1 MAPTGRTES
10 PPSPRRASGGLTR
23 EGLAAVSSVL
33 RGPVEQGGLPGLVSL
48 VARGAQVHVDALG
61 VQDLQSGVPMRRDTL
76 FRIASMGKPV
86 TAVATLML
94 VEDGRLQL
102 DGPVDRWLPELANRR
117 VLRALDSPLE
127 DTVPARRPITVR
139 DLLTLRLG
147 TGAVMA
153 PPNTYPIQKAMQ
165 AERVAPGFEPI
176 PHTPDEFM
184 RRLGA
189 LPLIHH
195 PGERWMYHTGFEVLG
210 VLVARASGMGFDD
223 FLSERLFKPLGMNDT
238 AFSVPQ
244 EKLDRV
250 STAYQRAPGTG
261 ALTAWDS
268 PRSGLLS
275 HPPAFLAGGGQGGG
289 LVSSADDFLTF
300 CRMLLNQGRHGATRL
315 LSPESLQQMLTD
327 QIPPE
332 QKAASPFFPGFWDT
346 SGWGFG
352 GSVTTRP
359 DGISPTAGRY
369 GWAGGFGTTFFID
382 PDQDLVALLLTQRI
396 MSGPDDEAFAVAFS
410 KAAYAALG

>member
-1 MAPTGRTES
+1 MTPTDPTGQA
-10 PPSPRRASGGLTR
+10 PSSTR
-23 EGLAAVSSVL
+23 VTSVL
-33 RGPVEQGGLPGLVSL
+33 RGPIEQGGLPGLVAL
-48 VARGAQVHVDALG
+48 VARGDQVHVDALG
-61 VQDLQSGVPMRRDTL
+61 VQDVQSRVPMGRDTL

-117 VLRALDSPLE
+117 VLRALDSPLD

-153 PPNTYPIQKAMQ
+153 PPDTYPIQKAMQ
-165 AERVAPGFEPI
+165 AARVAPGFDPI

-184 RRLGA
+184 RRLGE

-195 PGERWMYHTGFEVLG
+195 PGERCMYHTGFEVLG
-210 VLVARASGMGFDD
+210 VLIARASGMGFDD

-238 AFSVPQ
+238 AFSVPA
-244 EKLDRV
+244 EKRGRLA
-250 STAYQRAPGTG
+250 TTYQRAPGTG
-261 ALTAWDS
+261 ALTVWHE
-268 PRSGLLS
+268 PRTAPESQ
-275 HPPAFLAGGGQGGG
+275 PPAFLAGGGQGGG
-289 LVSSADDFLTF
+289 LMSTVDDFLTF
-300 CRMLLNQGRHGATRL
+300 CRMLLNQGSHGATRI
-315 LSPESLQQMLTD
+315 LSPESIQQMTTD

-382 PDQDLVALLLTQRI
+382 PVQDLVAILLTQRL